1 MMSMWGLRIKRKKEG
16 KGGVGGGWGWG
27 AGGRTDFIFSLQG
40 TYILLE
46 EKLTTKCQT
55 YQLFIS
61 CFGHFLHLLQ
71 F

>member
-1 MMSMWGLRIKRKKEG
+1 MMSMWGLRIKRKKER
-16 KGGVGGGWGWG
+16 GGAGGGRGWG
-27 AGGRTDFIFSLQG
+27 AEGRTDFIFSLQG

-55 YQLFIS
+55 DQLFIS
-61 CFGHFLHLLQ
+61 CFCHFLHLLQ